1 MSPAA
6 AVLHAAAATGR
17 HMFPDPVLTALRAAR
32 RVAVL
37 TGAGISAESGIPT
50 FRDALSGLWARFRP
64 EDLATPEAFARDPE
78 LVWRWY
84 RERRQ
89 RLRTV
94 EPNPGH
100 RALVALE
107 GRVPGLTLVTQN
119 VDGLHARAGS
129 REVVELHGNITRV
142 KCFAEDLP
150 VDQWPDTEAVPACPR
165 CGGPLRPDVVWF
177 GEMLPEDA
185 LLRSRAA
192 ARHCDVFLSVGTSN
206 LVEPAASLPW
216 LAAECGATVLI
227 VNPMADGQRTGPSIH
242 PLLGKAGVV
251 LPALLRE
258 AWPE

>member
-1 MSPAA
+1 MPPTYPE
-6 AVLHAAAATGR
+6 AVVR
-17 HMFPDPVLTALRAAR
+17 SLRAAC

-50 FRDALSGLWARFRP
+50 FRDALTGLWARFRP

-94 EPNPGH
+94 EPNPGQ

-107 GRVPGLTLVTQN
+107 ARVPGFTLITQN

-129 REVVELHGNITRV
+129 RDVIELHGNIGRV
-142 KCFAEDLP
+142 RCFAEDTP
-150 VDQWPDTEAVPACPR
+150 VADWPDTEDVPACPR

-177 GEMLPEDA
+177 GEMLPEAA
-185 LLRSRAA
+185 LDRARTA
-192 ARHCDVFLSVGTSN
+192 ARTCDLFLSVGTSN

-216 LAAECGATVLI
+216 LARESGATVLVI
-227 VNPMADGQRTGPSIH
+227 NPAAEGQRTGPEIH
-242 PLLGKAGVV
+242 LLKGKAGVI
-251 LPALLRE
+251 LPALFRE